1 MFFSTKAGPGRILI
15 VNSISMEL
23 KDINTISTET
33 QMSYHHVKYNVDLL
47 EEKNFLI
54 KINKKYIISEKFRE
68 NYDIL
73 TDITN
78 HTNCDTY

>member
-23 KDINTISTET
+23 KDINNIATET
-33 QMSYHHVKYNVDLL
+33 QMSYQHVKYNVDLL
-47 EEKNFLI
+47 EGKNFII

-68 NYDIL
+68 NYNVL
-73 TDITN
+73 TAITN
-78 HTNCDTY
+78 QTNCDTC